1 MLVRIAVRALL
12 IVLRLLFLRVIRKL
26 VVRVC
31 VVGALPVIVLL
42 LLKRLVLLLNELV
55 TLSCFIQLR
64 RIELLK
70 ILLLLEVL
78 VEAGQ
83 VGSEA
88 HNVIHFTNQDHIEV
102 LYV

>member
-1 MLVRIAVRALL
+1 M
-12 IVLRLLFLRVIRKL
+12 
-26 VVRVC
+26 
-31 VVGALPVIVLL
+31 
-42 LLKRLVLLLNELV
+42 LLLNELM
-55 TLSCFIQLR
+55 TLPCFIQLR
-64 RIELLK
+64 RVKLLK

-88 HNVIHFTNQDHIEV
+88 HNVIHFANQDHIEV

>member
-1 MLVRIAVRALL
+1 MT
-12 IVLRLLFLRVIRKL
+12 
-26 VVRVC
+26 
-31 VVGALPVIVLL
+31 LP
-42 LLKRLVLLLNELV
+42 
-55 TLSCFIQLR
+55 CFIQLR
-64 RIELLK
+64 RVKLLK

>member
-1 MLVRIAVRALL
+1 M
-12 IVLRLLFLRVIRKL
+12 
-26 VVRVC
+26 
-31 VVGALPVIVLL
+31 
-42 LLKRLVLLLNELV
+42 LLLNELM
-55 TLSCFIQLR
+55 TLPCFIQLR
-64 RIELLK
+64 RVKLLK